1 MPDNGEMNRG
11 TIGWTLVGVQF
22 AMLVVLVLLP
32 SRTPSL
38 LSLAIGVPVAA
49 AGAVLGLFA
58 GRRLGRALTPT
69 PVPISGAGLR
79 TDGAYGSVRH
89 PIYSAVLLMVLGY
102 VIAIGSLASVVWA
115 VAMLAFFMVKSRW
128 EDRLLLAEYRA
139 EWQDWARGTGRLVP
153 RIGRVDDG
161 K

>member
-1 MPDNGEMNRG
+1 MLG
-11 TIGWTLVGVQF
+11 VGQ
-22 AMLVVLVLLP
+22 AIWAAKWEI
-32 SRTPSL
+32 
-38 LSLAIGVPVAA
+38 LAP
-49 AGAVLGLFA
+49 
-58 GRRLGRALTPT
+58 
-69 PVPISGAGLR
+69 
-79 TDGAYGSVRH
+79 
-89 PIYSAVLLMVLGY
+89 